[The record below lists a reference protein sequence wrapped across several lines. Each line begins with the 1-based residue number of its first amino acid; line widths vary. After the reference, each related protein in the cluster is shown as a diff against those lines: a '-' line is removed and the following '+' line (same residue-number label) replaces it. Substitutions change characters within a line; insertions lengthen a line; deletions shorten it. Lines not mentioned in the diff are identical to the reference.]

1 MLSNKFNYLQYN
13 LMIKVKKSV
22 GDVALNFDLLI
33 NGPCTYRQRKCL
45 RITFIYKA
53 TVLICGAGTIYRN
66 IDIICRQYLY

>member
-45 RITFIYKA
+45 RIPFIHIA

-66 IDIICRQYLY
+66 IDTICRQYLY

>member
-13 LMIKVKKSV
+13 LMIKGKKSV
-22 GDVALNFDLLI
+22 GDVALNYDLLI
-33 NGPCTYRQRKCL
+33 NGPCISTEECL
-45 RITFIYKA
+45 RIPFLYKA